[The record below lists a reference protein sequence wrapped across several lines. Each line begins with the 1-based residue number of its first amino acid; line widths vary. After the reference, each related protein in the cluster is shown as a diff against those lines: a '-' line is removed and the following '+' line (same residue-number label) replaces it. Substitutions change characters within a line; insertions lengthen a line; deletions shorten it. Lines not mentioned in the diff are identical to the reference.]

1 MFDLIQLIT
10 VREVTTNYG
19 ERYQRYNTGFTFQK
33 DWEENIKILIET
45 YIDDNEIEK
54 KINGIEDN
62 LDKIKGLKDDR
73 NSSEIQRKW
82 IEFDEIII
90 LISFGQKKGN
100 KRQIRYVN

>member
-1 MFDLIQLIT
+1 MFDLIKLIT

-19 ERYQRYNTGFTFQK
+19 ESNQSYNTGLSRTFQK

-73 NSSEIQRKW
+73 NSSEI
-82 IEFDEIII
+82 
-90 LISFGQKKGN
+90 
-100 KRQIRYVN
+100 